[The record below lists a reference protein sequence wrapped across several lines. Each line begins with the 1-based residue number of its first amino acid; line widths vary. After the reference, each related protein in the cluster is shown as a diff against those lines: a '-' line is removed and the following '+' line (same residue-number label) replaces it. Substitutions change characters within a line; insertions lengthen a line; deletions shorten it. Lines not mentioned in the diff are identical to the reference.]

1 MKIKLEVTLD
11 DLVAFNNFHLEHS
24 PSNKRNKIIRYV
36 LITVLMINALLA
48 IIKGQVFT
56 TIVFILLAAFVI
68 FFWQK
73 VFKYFVSRQV
83 KAMYKEGKNQGTIGC
98 HDMTIGDDA
107 IVQEN
112 DSGSYMTKW
121 NYVEKVLKTERF
133 ILVYNSAVSAYIIP
147 RRGFVDNITYNE
159 FYDLIV
165 HKKSSAS

>member
-11 DLVAFNNFHLEHS
+11 DLVAFNDFHLEHS
-24 PSNKRNKIIRYV
+24 AITNHNKILRYV
-36 LITVLMINALLA
+36 LTTFLIINALIA
-48 IIKGQVFT
+48 IVRGQIIT

-68 FFWQK
+68 FFWKK

-83 KAMYKEGKNQGTIGC
+83 KAMYKEGRNQGTIGF
-98 HDMTIGDDA
+98 HTLTIGDNE

-121 NYVEKVLKTERF
+121 NYVEKILKTERF

-147 RRGFVDNITYNE
+147 RRSFADNINYNE
-159 FYDLIV
+159 LYDLIV
-165 HKKSSAS
+165 HKKSSSS

>member
-1 MKIKLEVTLD
+1 MKITVEITLE

-24 PSNKRNKIIRYV
+24 PSTNRNKILRYV
-36 LITVLMINALLA
+36 LTTVLIINAVLA
-48 IIKGQVFT
+48 IIKGQIFT
-56 TIVFILLAAFVI
+56 TIVFILLAIFVI
-68 FFWQK
+68 FLWKK

-98 HDMTIGDDA
+98 NDMTIGDDA

-112 DSGSYMTKW
+112 ASGSYMTKW

-147 RRGFVDNITYNE
+147 RRSFIDNISYND

-165 HKKSSAS
+165 QKKSIAS